1 MPACADL
8 LSPRISLLRSNLL
21 INHSIDQFHSIIN
34 FYEIDLI
41 LLLFRNVS
49 KINYLFFL
57 LNYNQSLRYFFV
69 TTPCV
74 APQKC
79 LVID

>member
-1 MPACADL
+1 MSARADL

-41 LLLFRNVS
+41 LLLLLTLLKSSSTLNSVFS
-49 KINYLFFL
+49 ELIL
-57 LNYNQSLRYFFV
+57 LNPSLS
-69 TTPCV
+69 
-74 APQKC
+74 
-79 LVID
+79 L